1 MEGSRFD
8 SLHLAGQVTAIKI
21 CGEHQTGKL
30 YWIDIKLEMYH
41 LISFS
46 LSNTLTKP

>member
-21 CGEHQTGKL
+21 CGEHQTGKSYWTDIPPKMIL
-30 YWIDIKLEMYH
+30 YH
-41 LISFS
+41 
-46 LSNTLTKP
+46 